1 MMVIIM
7 KTVQIT
13 LDEALL
19 QQVDEVV
26 QNEGTNRSAWIREI
40 LEEALKRY
48 RITQLEKRDREGY
61 IKYPPTAE
69 EIEEMQLWES
79 AQVWPDDEAW

>member
-1 MMVIIM
+1 MM

-26 QNEGTNRSAWIREI
+26 QNEGTNRSAYIREI

-48 RITQLEKRDREGY
+48 RIAQLEKKHREGY
-61 IKYPPTAE
+61 ERLPIQPE
-69 EIEEMQLWES
+69 EIEELELRES

>member
-1 MMVIIM
+1 MVSIM

-26 QNEGTNRSAWIREI
+26 QNEGTNRSAYIREL

-48 RITQLEKRDREGY
+48 RIAQLEKKHREGY
-61 IKYPPTAE
+61 ECLPIQPE
-69 EIEEMQLWES
+69 EIEELELWES

>member
-1 MMVIIM
+1 MVKLM

-26 QNEGTNRSAWIREI
+26 QNEGTNRSAYIREI

-48 RITQLEKRDREGY
+48 RIAQLEKKHREGY
-61 IKYPPTAE
+61 ERLPIQPE
-69 EIEEMQLWES
+69 EIEELELRES

>member
-1 MMVIIM
+1 MVTIM

-26 QNEGTNRSAWIREI
+26 QNEGTNRSAYIREI

-48 RITQLEKRDREGY
+48 RIAQLEKKDREGY

-69 EIEEMQLWES
+69 EMEELQLWES
-79 AQVWPDDEAW
+79 VQVWPDDEAW

>member
-1 MMVIIM
+1 M

-26 QNEGTNRSAWIREI
+26 QNKGTNRSAYIREI

-48 RITQLEKRDREGY
+48 RIAQLEKKHREGY
-61 IKYPPTAE
+61 ERLPIQPE
-69 EIEEMQLWES
+69 EIEELELWES

>member
-1 MMVIIM
+1 MVIMM

-26 QNEGTNRSAWIREI
+26 QNEGTNRSAYIREI

-48 RITQLEKRDREGY
+48 RIAQLEKKHREGY
-61 IKYPPTAE
+61 ERLPIQPE
-69 EIEEMQLWES
+69 EIEELELRES